1 MGDVKELSLM
11 EKKSEWK
18 EVTSGVPQG
27 SVLGLVLFIIYI
39 NDLPDQMQKFCKM
52 FADDTKLFSAIE
64 NPVDQVELQQDLF
77 KACEWGREW
86 LLEYNISK
94 CKYIQFGNV
103 KYDLEYE
110 MISKNKGVKS
120 VLKDREEKDL
130 GIVFEE
136 SNKIST

>member
-1 MGDVKELSLM
+1 M
-11 EKKSEWK
+11 
-18 EVTSGVPQG
+18 PQG
-27 SVLGLVLFIIYI
+27 SVLGPVLFIIYI
-39 NDLPDQMQKFCKM
+39 NDLPDQIQKFCKM

-64 NPVDQVELQQDLF
+64 NPADKVELQQDLF

-94 CKYIQFGNV
+94 CKYIQFGKV

-110 MISKNKGVKS
+110 MISKNNEVKS

-130 GIVFEE
+130 GVVFEDNLKF
-136 SNKIST
+136 NKHNCNSE